1 MISYL
6 IRRLLLVIPTL
17 IGMTMLVFFV
27 MALSP
32 GGAGADMGRA
42 EGMRPEERRALQKY
56 LNERYGLDR
65 PYIVQYGHWLN
76 NVSPIGFKTY
86 IASDP
91 QVIEAAKAAA
101 ALPLHKGQHPKPTPR
116 AGDIRFSKPT
126 IKVTTAPHARPS
138 SIAVNNSR
146 RRALANQLHV
156 TGADRNI

>member
-32 GGAGADMGRA
+32 GGAAADLSKG

-65 PYIVQYGHWLN
+65 PLFVQYFSWLN
-76 NVSPIGFKTY
+76 RVSPIGLSVKENGSY
-86 IASDP
+86 GA
-91 QVIEAAKAAA
+91 
-101 ALPLHKGQHPKPTPR
+101 PTMKWP
-116 AGDIRFSKPT
+116 
-126 IKVTTAPHARPS
+126 
-138 SIAVNNSR
+138 
-146 RRALANQLHV
+146 
-156 TGADRNI
+156 